1 MPFFLVST
9 GSTKRN
15 RWFSCRLVFLF
26 VAQCLQSVPPDIK
39 YPAKKND
46 LVLDLFV
53 LGSGIGGEFSSS
65 NTSSSSSSSS
75 SSRSSSSCLGGGGV
89 RVGVGV
95 GVVVVVLVVVVV
107 VVVGGRD
114 YPNFHRVNPN

>member
-26 VAQCLQSVPPDIK
+26 VAQCLQSIPPDIK

-65 NTSSSSSSSS
+65 NTRRRRRSKSGSRSRSSPCRRRGS
-75 SSRSSSSCLGGGGV
+75 SSRGKG
-89 RVGVGV
+89 
-95 GVVVVVLVVVVV
+95 
-107 VVVGGRD
+107 
-114 YPNFHRVNPN
+114 